1 MIWDHV
7 ENITQLAATV
17 LALFLCVYYYIKDNK
32 RGWIYA
38 FTFFLCGLLSSY
50 YWTSYFMIMG
60 DAPGLKDAL
69 TYFGWNIAFFMILLI
84 VLHFKSPEERRCF
97 HPIMHHVR
105 MQNRRQQAT
114 GCPVSQS

>member
-1 MIWDHV
+1 MIWDYV

-17 LALFLCVYYYIKDNK
+17 LALFLCVYYYIKDNR

-60 DAPGLKDAL
+60 DAPG
-69 TYFGWNIAFFMILLI
+69 
-84 VLHFKSPEERRCF
+84 R
-97 HPIMHHVR
+97 
-105 MQNRRQQAT
+105 
-114 GCPVSQS
+114 